1 MEYVT
6 LNNGIIIFDGV
17 SGGYYAFGER
27 VGNAFKDGA
36 QLK

>member
-1 MEYVT
+1 MHLLT
-6 LNNGIIIFDGV
+6 LDPIHNGYLEIGK
-17 SGGYYAFGER
+17 R